1 MLFSSIRWLR
11 LFVQKRAA
19 TILVFGLTLG
29 AVAAGALV
37 GQRQAGGQPARQRR
51 DGAGAGRRPVPD
63 PRLVE
68 IEALE
73 RALNGRP
80 RDLAAATRVAR
91 LCIEAARREADP
103 RYLGR
108 AQAALSPWWTEAA
121 PADDEV
127 LRLRAIIRQAR
138 HDFDGALAD
147 LDRLVA
153 RSPLDAQ
160 AHLVRAGLLV
170 LRGQPE
176 RARVSCQALAPLV
189 SPLTVAACLAPLDA
203 AAGKT
208 AAAAAALEGSLSR
221 APESERAWGLSV
233 LGEIRFWAGDLPA
246 AERALRRSLAL
257 DAGDRYTRALLADVL
272 LDAGRPADVR
282 ALLGGIGVER
292 PGRSPAAATGD
303 APSTGWGA
311 GRPGNWRRSCGSA
324 SPPNAAGVKTCT
336 AGRRPGFCWRSM
348 DSRRWRW
355 RRPPATGRRSAST
368 GMRGC

>member
-1 MLFSSIRWLR
+1 M
-11 LFVQKRAA
+11 
-19 TILVFGLTLG
+19 FGLTLG
-29 AVAAGALV
+29 AVAAGAAV
-37 GQRQAGGQPARQRR
+37 GQRQAQGASRPTSDATVLEQVAARSR
-51 DGAGAGRRPVPD
+51 D

-80 RDLAAATRVAR
+80 HDLAAATRVAR

-176 RARVSCQALAPLV
+176 RARISCQALAPLV

-208 AAAAAALEGSLSR
+208 AAAAAALEASLSR

-282 ALLGGIGVER
+282 ALLGGSESSARDEALLLRLAIAEHRLGGRQARELAEELRER
-292 PGRSPAAATGD
+292 FAAERRRGEDVHGREEARFLLEIDGQPSLALAAANRNWQVQREYWD
-303 APSTGWGA
+303 ARVLREAKRA
-311 GRPGNWRRSCGSA
+311 GEGQR
-324 SPPNAAGVKTCT
+324 
-336 AGRRPGFCWRSM
+336 
-348 DSRRWRW
+348 
-355 RRPPATGRRSAST
+355 
-368 GMRGC
+368 